1 MGMRKEG
8 KIVCLFFVQ
17 HNENKKEGLFFIHR
31 LIFAQLK
38 SVGHYT
44 IRKDQLKGGGRL
56 AVERCV
62 VCLTNYIA
70 AMHSNLAI
78 FYPILHHNLLEDYK
92 AQSEIMVGESSWNVV
107 FTIKGSQRRFFE

>member
-1 MGMRKEG
+1 M
-8 KIVCLFFVQ
+8 FFVQ

-38 SVGHYT
+38 SVGHHT

-56 AVERCV
+56 VLERCV

-78 FYPILHHNLLEDYK
+78 FYPILHHNLFEDYK
-92 AQSEIMVGESSWNVV
+92 AQSEITVGESLWNFS
-107 FTIKGSQRRFFE
+107 FTIMGSQSRFL